1 MASSVWIALLR
12 GVNVGGKHS
21 LPMKSVKALF
31 EEAGHRDVVTYIQS
45 GNVVFESDA
54 KEPALC
60 ADLERRLARAAGFAV
75 PVMLRS
81 SAEMRKVVQ
90 RQPFANADVAH
101 LHVSFLATPP
111 PKGALAPVD
120 LDAAAPEEAA
130 VVGRELYL
138 HLPNGVGRARL
149 PIAIGKV
156 PGLRDGTLR
165 NWRTVT
171 KLVELS
177 AR

>member
-1 MASSVWIALLR
+1 MAATVWIGLLR

-21 LPMKSVKALF
+21 LSMKAVKELF
-31 EEAGHRDVVTYIQS
+31 EDAGHREVVTYIQS
-45 GNVVFESDA
+45 GNVVFESDDTEA
-54 KEPALC
+54 ALC
-60 ADLERRLARAAGFAV
+60 ADLERRLAAAAGFAV
-75 PVMLRS
+75 PVVLRS
-81 SAEMRKVVQ
+81 AAEMRAVVQ
-90 RQPFANADVAH
+90 RQPFTHADAAH
-101 LHVSFLATPP
+101 VHVSFLAAPP
-111 PKGALAPVD
+111 PKGALGTVD
-120 LDAAAPEEAA
+120 LDAVAPEGAA

-138 HLPNGVGRARL
+138 HLPNGVGRARV

-156 PGLRDGTLR
+156 PGLREGTLR